1 MITKM
6 NHTGFVVK
14 DLDRSVAFYRDIVG
28 LKVVATRE
36 RQGGPIS
43 QIVGYENAHLKIA
56 ILGVEDGHLLELIQ
70 YVNPPNSSRLSRQR
84 NGLGATHLAFNVDD
98 IAKTYQQLISN
109 GAKKLNPPT
118 EIVPGRKGCYMQ
130 DPDGNW
136 IELLEVKE

>member
-1 MITKM
+1 M

-14 DLDRSVAFYRDIVG
+14 DRDKSVAFYRDVVG
-28 LKVVATRE
+28 LKVVRTFE
-36 RQGGPIS
+36 RQGSPIS
-43 QIVGYENAHLKIA
+43 QVVGYENTHLKIA
-56 ILGVEDGHLLELIQ
+56 ILSAGDGHLLELIE
-70 YVNPPNSSRLSRQR
+70 YANPPSTSRLSRQR
-84 NGLGATHLAFNVDD
+84 NGLGATHLGFNVDD
-98 IAKTYQQLISN
+98 IEKTYQHLISN